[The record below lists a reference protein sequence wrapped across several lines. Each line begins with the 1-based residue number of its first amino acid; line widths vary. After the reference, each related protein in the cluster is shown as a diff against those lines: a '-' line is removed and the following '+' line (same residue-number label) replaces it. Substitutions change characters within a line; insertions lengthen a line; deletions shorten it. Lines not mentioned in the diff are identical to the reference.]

1 MNQMGIK
8 DPAVIE
14 KEVFFVCRDTIK
26 AWWSDAF
33 NHSQNLHPASS
44 NNHKE
49 AAGRQTV
56 WEGEKSLDMIPA
68 AHVHG

>member
-14 KEVFFVCRDTIK
+14 KDVICADRDTIK
-26 AWWSDAF
+26 AWWSGAF
-33 NHSQNLHPASS
+33 NPGQNLHPASS

-49 AAGRQTV
+49 EAWR
-56 WEGEKSLDMIPA
+56 
-68 AHVHG
+68 